1 MMKQKI
7 NIALVQTELFWEE
20 KFNNLAHFDNL
31 IRTIENADI
40 IVLPEMFT
48 TGFSMQTEKLFE
60 RMDGTT
66 VNWLKTKAKEKKC
79 AVCGSI
85 IIREGDKNYNRFI
98 WADENGNISWY
109 DKRHLFRM
117 ANENDHF
124 SAGENKIIIEYK
136 GWKIQPLICYD
147 LRFPVWARN
156 KNNAYDLLLYVA
168 NWPEARRNPWM
179 TLLKARAIE
188 NLCYVAGVNRIGTD
202 GRGINH
208 AGDSMIVDFKGDVI
222 NHLEYEKVIL
232 QAEIYK
238 EELDIFREKF
248 PAYKDADGFSIG

>member
-1 MMKQKI
+1 MSQKL
-7 NIALVQTELFWEE
+7 NIALVQTELYWEE
-20 KFNNLAHFDNL
+20 KFNNLARFDNL

-66 VNWLKTKAKEKKC
+66 VNWMKTKAKEKNC
-79 AVCGSI
+79 AICGSVMI
-85 IIREGDKNYNRFI
+85 KEGDKNYNRFI
-98 WADENGNISWY
+98 WADENGNVFTY

-124 SAGENKIIIEYK
+124 SGGENKIIIEYK

-147 LRFPVWARN
+147 LRFPVWSRN
-156 KNNAYDLLLYVA
+156 KNNAFDLLLYVA

-202 GRGINH
+202 GRNINH
-208 AGDSMIVDFKGDVI
+208 SGDSMIVDFKGDVI
-222 NHLEYEKVIL
+222 QHVEYEETII
-232 QAEIYK
+232 QSEIDK
-238 EELDIFREKF
+238 TELENFREKF
-248 PAYKDADGFSIG
+248 PAFKDADGFEIL